1 MLSDPADTVV
11 RLLGQVR
18 LPSQQ
23 VHRIC
28 TSGRPYRSGLR
39 RGRRYA
45 FDGDLPMGRC
55 ARHRGRNG
63 SSDGMRVGIGGDDA
77 ESVVVYSGRSEELVA
92 PLIEQFTA
100 DTGIA
105 VEARYAGSGE
115 LAAQLITEGDGSPAD
130 VFLSQDAGALGAVSK
145 AGLLAPVDAAT
156 LQAVPAEFSAADG
169 TWVGV
174 SGRARVIVY
183 NPTLAPDPPDT
194 IDGLLAPE
202 WKGQIG
208 YAPSNAS
215 WQAFVTGLR
224 VMRGDDGAEEWLR
237 AFAAQ
242 DPVPFENNIAVR
254 DAVDAGEVA
263 LGPTNHYYLY
273 ELIDAKGQDAVTA
286 RNQFMA
292 AGDPGGLVNVAGVG
306 ILKTAPNPEGAQA
319 FASYLVG
326 RTPSST
332 SPRKPR
338 STPGRRCRGGGRDAA
353 AQRSE
358 SACGGPLAARRHRI
372 DPGAAGRNRPADE
385 LTVGR

>member
-1 MLSDPADTVV
+1 MAISRWAGALGTVV
-11 RLLGQVR
+11 AMAALTACG
-18 LPSQQ
+18 
-23 VHRIC
+23 
-28 TSGRPYRSGLR
+28 SGS
-39 RGRRYA
+39 
-45 FDGDLPMGRC
+45 
-55 ARHRGRNG
+55 
-63 SSDGMRVGIGGDDA
+63 GGDDA

-326 RTPSST
+326 EN
-332 SPRKPR
+332 
-338 STPGRRCRGGGRDAA
+338 
-353 AQRSE
+353 AQQYFAE
-358 SACGGPLAARRHRI
+358 ETAEYPLAA
-372 DPGAAGRNRPADE
+372 GVAAAAEMPPLSDLNPPAVDLSQLDDIESTQE
-385 LTVGR
+385 LLVETGLLTN